1 MRFVLRSTDSAVAQ
15 ADVAMLT
22 ALGLPGGGIVSVGD
36 THVRVMPGEMRVA
49 NELAL
54 PPYAFENGA
63 GAPGS
68 TVDVSRVVAPAANR
82 ISLDSGDVPPEGAIR
97 HLVGI
102 PVSDG
107 NRYTVDGRE
116 VTVTAVRPRSPAIVT
131 AATVAAET
139 ARHTSTAPSTPSHSG
154 APDGPPLMVVGLENE
169 LDLLTGWLR
178 LLAIDGTADD
188 GTVAGV
194 TVSGPVGSGRSELV
208 QAAADALDLT
218 VDHIDLRTVT
228 TPDRLLASFERAVT
242 SAHPGTVLFID
253 RLDPL
258 LEREAGIRHQV
269 AAVTRWLLETV
280 ADTSGVAVVLASTNP
295 TAAADLDATDLLR
308 RTLAIAA
315 PSLERRRALFGA
327 AIGDDVDLDVLA
339 NATAGFSALDI
350 STAVLDA
357 RAATRSP
364 LTTERVLASIRATP
378 ASLGTASLGSIPSYG
393 FERVANL
400 VETKR
405 ALTETVIW
413 QLRDP
418 RRFERLGIEPPRG
431 LLLHG
436 PPGTGKTFVVRALAK
451 ESGAAFFAVKGAE
464 LLDKWVGESE
474 RGVREVFA
482 RARAVA
488 PSIIFFDE
496 LDALAPVRGSSTNS
510 VTDSVV
516 AALLTELDGV
526 SGRGDVFVIGATN
539 RKDLIDPALVRPGR
553 LEVHL
558 LLGLPE
564 AESRRAFLDI
574 TTVPLAVDVD
584 IDDLVRRTEGMS
596 FADLDGLMRRAAIA
610 AMRDDPHAALV
621 HPHHV
626 DAALDGG

>member
-1 MRFVLRSTDSAVAQ
+1 MMVA
-15 ADVAMLT
+15 
-22 ALGLPGGGIVSVGD
+22 
-36 THVRVMPGEMRVA
+36 
-49 NELAL
+49 
-54 PPYAFENGA
+54 
-63 GAPGS
+63 
-68 TVDVSRVVAPAANR
+68 
-82 ISLDSGDVPPEGAIR
+82 
-97 HLVGI
+97 
-102 PVSDG
+102 
-107 NRYTVDGRE
+107 
-116 VTVTAVRPRSPAIVT
+116 
-131 AATVAAET
+131 
-139 ARHTSTAPSTPSHSG
+139 
-154 APDGPPLMVVGLENE
+154 GLENE
-169 LDLLTGWLR
+169 LELLTGWLR
-178 LLAIDGTADD
+178 LLTIDGSTD
-188 GTVAGV
+188 GASVAGV

-208 QAAADALDLT
+208 HAAARSLGLR
-218 VDHIDLRTVT
+218 VHHIDLRTVT
-228 TPDRLLASFERAVT
+228 TPDRLLASFERAVK
-242 SAHPGTVLFID
+242 SATPQTVLFMD

-258 LEREAGIRHQV
+258 LERDVGIRHQV
-269 AAVTRWLLETV
+269 AAVTRWLLDTV
-280 ADTSGVAVVLASTNP
+280 ADADGMAVVLASTNP
-295 TAAADLDATDLLR
+295 TIAADIDAADLLR
-308 RTLAIAA
+308 RTLAISA
-315 PSLERRRALFGA
+315 PNLDRRRALFGA
-327 AIGDDVDLDVLA
+327 ALGEDVDLEVLA

-357 RAATRSP
+357 RAANDRP
-364 LTTERVLASIRATP
+364 LTTDAVLESIRVTP

-400 VETKR
+400 STTKQ

-418 RRFERLGIEPPRG
+418 QRFERLGIEPPRG
-431 LLLHG
+431 LLLFG

-474 RGVREVFA
+474 RGVREVFT

-539 RKDLIDPALVRPGR
+539 RRDLIDPALLRPGR

-558 LLGLPE
+558 LLDLP
-564 AESRRAFLDI
+564 APESRRAFLDI
-574 TTVPLAVDVD
+574 TSVPLAQDVD
-584 IDDLVRRTEGMS
+584 LEDLVTRTEGMS

-610 AMRDDPHAALV
+610 AMRDDPHAAVV
-621 HPHHV
+621 HPRHV
-626 DAALDGG
+626 DEALTNRA